1 MKISGSKK
9 KLLIFGLLLFAVIT
23 TTGCTAPTNSDGS
36 VKLIEVTTTFKET
49 MQSENWFNALLVWPC
64 AQILNKLI
72 PTTGVVGALIV
83 LTVLVNAILL
93 VFTLKSQIAT
103 QQMQLLQPE
112 MDRLQRKYEGKT
124 DDASK
129 MKMAN
134 EMQALYKKYNVN
146 PFSTML
152 TMFIQFPV
160 IIAMYQAVQRSALLK
175 QGTFLGYNLDVTPL
189 AGIKNL
195 QFIYLVIFLIM
206 LGCQFL
212 STQLPQILA
221 KKKAKED
228 AEKHHRKPQESAM
241 SSQQKMMQI
250 YMLAMIGVFGLM
262 WPTAMSVYWAV
273 NSVVT
278 ILKTLLVQKIINK
291 NAKEA

>member
-1 MKISGSKK
+1 MKISGSKR

-49 MQSENWFNALLVWPC
+49 MDSENWFNALLVWPC

-112 MDRLQRKYEGKT
+112 MDRLQRKYEGRT

-189 AGIKNL
+189 TGIKNL

-241 SSQQKMMQI
+241 NSQQKMMQI

>member
-291 NAKEA
+291 NAQEA

>member
-1 MKISGSKK
+1 MKISGSTKK
-9 KLLIFGLLLFAVIT
+9 MLALSLLLLVVVS
-23 TTGCTAPTNSDGS
+23 TTGCAAPTNSDGS
-36 VKLIEVTTTFKET
+36 VKLIETTTTFQET
-49 MQSENWFNALLVWPC
+49 MSSENWFNALLVWPC

-72 PTTGVVGALIV
+72 PTTGVVGALII

-112 MDRLQRKYEGKT
+112 MDRLQRKYEGRT

-129 MKMAN
+129 MKQAN

-146 PFSTML
+146 PFSTIL
-152 TMFIQFPV
+152 VTFLQFPV
-160 IIAMYQAVQRSALLK
+160 IIAMYQSVQRSALLK
-175 QGTFLGYNLDVTPL
+175 KGTFLGYNLDVTPL
-189 AGIKNL
+189 NGIKNL

-212 STQLPQILA
+212 STQLPTMIA
-221 KKKAKED
+221 KKKAKEE

-262 WPTAMSVYWAV
+262 WPTAMSIYWAV

-278 ILKTLLVQKIINK
+278 ILKTLLVQKIISK
-291 NAKEA
+291 QQEA

>member
-49 MQSENWFNALLVWPC
+49 MSSENWFNALLVWPC

-112 MDRLQRKYEGKT
+112 MDRLQRKYEGRT

-189 AGIKNL
+189 NGIKNL

-212 STQLPQILA
+212 STSLPQMLA

-262 WPTAMSVYWAV
+262 WPTAMSIYWAV

-278 ILKTLLVQKIINK
+278 IVKTLLVQKIINK

>member
-1 MKISGSKK
+1 MKISGSKR

-49 MQSENWFNALLVWPC
+49 MDSENWFNALLVWPC

-112 MDRLQRKYEGKT
+112 MDRLQRKYEGRT

-189 AGIKNL
+189 TGIKNL

-212 STQLPQILA
+212 STQLPQMLA

-241 SSQQKMMQI
+241 NSQQKMMQI

>member
-64 AQILNKLI
+64 AQMLNKLI

-189 AGIKNL
+189 NGIKNL

>member
-9 KLLIFGLLLFAVIT
+9 RLLMFGLLLVAVVM
-23 TTGCTAPTNSDGS
+23 TTGCSAPTNSDGS

-49 MQSENWFNALLVWPC
+49 MESENWFNALLVWPC

-72 PTTGVVGALIV
+72 PSTGVVGALIV

-175 QGTFLGYNLDVTPL
+175 KGTFLGYNLDVTPL
-189 AGIKNL
+189 NGIKNL

-212 STQLPQILA
+212 STQLPMILA
-221 KKKAKED
+221 KKKAKEE
-228 AEKHHRKPQESAM
+228 AEKHHRKPQESSM
-241 SSQQKMMQI
+241 GSQQKMMQI

-262 WPTAMSVYWAV
+262 WPTAMSIYWAV
-273 NSVVT
+273 NSLVT

-291 NAKEA
+291 KSMGA